1 MASVKFPRKEFEKH
15 MKLNPEIEKKISMF
29 GTNLESISENE
40 IELEI
45 LPNRPDLLSLEGF
58 MRSFKAFIGKSSEI
72 KYRIKA
78 NEKNKFVKVENSVSS
93 VRPYTVCAIVKKLS
107 FDEDKIKGIIDLQE
121 KLHST
126 LGRNRKKIA
135 IGIYPLDKI
144 SFPIKFE
151 ARKPEEIR
159 FKPLEYDREMSGR
172 EILQKH
178 PTGKE
183 FAHLL
188 QGELYPVFVDSKE
201 NILSMPPI
209 INSNETGRVT
219 TSTKEVFVE
228 CSGSDLNS
236 LKKTLNIIV
245 TTLADMGGE
254 INAVEVR
261 YDKEKIITPNL
272 SPDKIKVSLENIN
285 SLLGIELSEKELSK
299 LLPKMGHEYSKGNV
313 SVPAWR
319 TDILHEVDI
328 IEDVAIAYGYE
339 NIVPEI
345 PQISTIGEESEMSIF
360 KKTLTHLLVGLGFD
374 EISSFHLVKP
384 DEIALAGIPEKY
396 RLELENSK
404 TEYKFLRP
412 NLMIAAMRTFAGNK
426 DNEYPQRIF
435 EMGTVFTPEESEK
448 SGINETENLVIAC
461 SPSNFTEI
469 KQVLD
474 YILKITGLE
483 YTLKESNSPGFIDG
497 RTASIIVGKKSIGY
511 FGEIHPETLRN
522 WNIKMPVSALEIS
535 LNDLY
540 NLVRNQPK

>member
-58 MRSFKAFIGKSSEI
+58 MRSFKAFIGKHSEI

-448 SGINETENLVIAC
+448 SGIKETENLVIAC

-511 FGEIHPETLRN
+511 FGEMHPETLRN
-522 WNIKMPVSALEIS
+522 WNIKMPISALEIS
-535 LNDLY
+535 LDDLY
-540 NLVRNQPK
+540 SLIKNQPK

>member
-58 MRSFKAFIGKSSEI
+58 MRSFKAFIDKSSEI

-319 TDILHEVDI
+319 TDILHEVDV

-360 KKTLTHLLVGLGFD
+360 KKSVSNLLVGLGFD

-426 DNEYPQRIF
+426 DNEYPQKIF

-448 SGINETENLVIAC
+448 SGIKETENLVIAC

>member
-319 TDILHEVDI
+319 TDILHEVDV

-360 KKTLTHLLVGLGFD
+360 KKSVSNLLVGLGFD

-448 SGINETENLVIAC
+448 SGIKETENLVIAC

>member
-58 MRSFKAFIGKSSEI
+58 MRSFKAFIDKSSEI

-448 SGINETENLVIAC
+448 SGIKETENLVIAC

-511 FGEIHPETLRN
+511 FGEMHPETLRN
-522 WNIKMPVSALEIS
+522 WNIKMPISAL
-535 LNDLY
+535 
-540 NLVRNQPK
+540 